1 MIRTGLKLTTTGV
14 QCASVRVLVTGH
26 DGYIGSVL
34 APILHDR
41 GHDVAGLDTYL
52 YEGCDLFEAER
63 PAETLRM
70 DVRDVRPR
78 DLEGF
83 DAIVHLAALSNDP
96 LGNLDPSLTSE
107 INFEATVALAEHA
120 RAAGVERFVFASSCS
135 MYGTASTDAPVNEEA
150 ALMPLTAY
158 AESKVRSEEAL
169 ARLAGDGFS
178 PVFMRNA
185 TVYGA
190 SPRLRID
197 LVLNNLVGWAFTTGR
212 VRVLS
217 DGTPWR
223 PLLHV
228 RDLAA
233 AAAAILAAPRD
244 LVHNAA
250 FNVGRASE
258 NYQVR
263 DLAQIVADT
272 VPDCEVEYAGDGNP
286 DPRSYRVDFGKF
298 EQAFPDAGLAW
309 DARRGAEELLA
320 AYREAG
326 LENPRFTRLRRLAE
340 LLETGELEP
349 ALRWASAVSA
359 P

>member
-1 MIRTGLKLTTTGV
+1 
-14 QCASVRVLVTGH
+14 
-26 DGYIGSVL
+26 
-34 APILHDR
+34 
-41 GHDVAGLDTYL
+41 
-52 YEGCDLFEAER
+52 
-63 PAETLRM
+63 
-70 DVRDVRPR
+70 
-78 DLEGF
+78 
-83 DAIVHLAALSNDP
+83 
-96 LGNLDPSLTSE
+96 
-107 INFEATVALAEHA
+107 
-120 RAAGVERFVFASSCS
+120 
-135 MYGTASTDAPVNEEA
+135 VNEEA

-326 LENPRFTRLRRLAE
+326 LRAEDLENPRFTRLRRLAA